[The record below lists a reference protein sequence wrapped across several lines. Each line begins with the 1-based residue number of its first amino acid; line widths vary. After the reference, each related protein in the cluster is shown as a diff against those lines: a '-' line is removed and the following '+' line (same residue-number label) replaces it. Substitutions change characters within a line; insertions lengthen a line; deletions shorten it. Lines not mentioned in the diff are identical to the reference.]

1 MISITD
7 NQPSA
12 SSPAASGR
20 LPGALAERVG
30 HLLARTHLAMRL
42 QVEEALDEL
51 GLGTAEVDC
60 TPRHVACLKVIAD
73 EGPLSQQ
80 ALGQAI
86 GLDRTTMVAVVDFLE
101 ERGLVERRR
110 NPKDRRAYAL
120 EATREGKE
128 WLDRTWPVMLEA
140 ERDYLA
146 PLDASERRQLTA
158 LLQRLLVR
166 D

>member
-1 MISITD
+1 MISVTD
-7 NQPSA
+7 NQSKA
-12 SSPAASGR
+12 SSPATSAR
-20 LPGALAERVG
+20 LPGALAGRVG
-30 HLLARTHLAMRL
+30 HLLARTHIEMRQ
-42 QVEEALDEL
+42 QVEATLDEL
-51 GLGTAEVDC
+51 GLETAEVDC
-60 TPRHVACLKVIAD
+60 APKHIACLKVIAE

-110 NPKDRRAYAL
+110 NPRDRRAYAL
-120 EATREGKE
+120 EATELGHE
-128 WLDRTWPVMLEA
+128 WLDRAWPVILEA
-140 ERDYLA
+140 EREYLA
-146 PLDASERRQLTA
+146 PLNASERRQLTA